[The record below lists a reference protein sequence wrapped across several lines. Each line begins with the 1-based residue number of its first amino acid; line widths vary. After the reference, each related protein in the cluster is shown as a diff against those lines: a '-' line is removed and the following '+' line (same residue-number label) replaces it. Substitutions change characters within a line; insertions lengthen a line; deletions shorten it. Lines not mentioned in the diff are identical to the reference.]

1 MTSTSHETSLSDLDD
16 VIDLRA
22 LEGGTTSPSTVP
34 AARLAPVLTVIDL
47 DRRSSL
53 SVIPAPVEDLLEVVP
68 EISLQGRVI
77 DLVALNYWPEQCGI
91 APYATQLSEHL
102 AAVGADVTAVVGMPH
117 YPAWR
122 IEPEYA
128 RKVRA
133 TEEVNGVTLRRLR
146 HFVPAKQT
154 AIRRAV
160 YEATFL
166 AQASTQ
172 ASPKAEL
179 VVAMIPSLGGG
190 VAAARRAK
198 KLGVPFVLFVQDL
211 VGAAAK
217 QSGISGGSK
226 VAAVTSRMESWLLR
240 QADVVGVLNEAF
252 KATAIEAGCDPDKV
266 VILPNWSHQPPPAT
280 NRAEVR
286 ASLGWNEGTTVV
298 LHSGNMG
305 LKQDLGNVV
314 EAARLAEQRGED
326 VLFVLMGDGSQRHPL
341 EEQGAGISTLRFQDS
356 LPEKQDFVDALAA
369 ADVLLVNE
377 KPTVVDMS
385 LPSKLTS
392 YFCAGRP
399 VLAAVVDAGTTA
411 AQVRQSGGGLVIPAG
426 EPEQLLDTAISLAA
440 DPVRA
445 EELAQAGLAFASSTL
460 DKTAAL
466 ARIQGVFA
474 SLLKPA

>member
-1 MTSTSHETSLSDLDD
+1 MTSTSHETSLTDEAFELRVLD
-16 VIDLRA
+16 R
-22 LEGGTTSPSTVP
+22 G
-34 AARLAPVLTVIDL
+34 RLAPAGRTVIDL
-47 DRRSSL
+47 DARTSYTVLDRPT
-53 SVIPAPVEDLLEVVP
+53 VTPAPADTT
-68 EISLQGRVI
+68 SLAGRVI
-77 DLVALNYWPEQCGI
+77 DVVALNYWPEQLGI
-91 APYATQLSEHL
+91 APYATQLAEHL

-117 YPAWR
+117 YPAWK
-122 IEPEYA
+122 IEPPYA

-133 TEEVNGVTLRRLR
+133 TENLNGVSLRRLR

-166 AQASTQ
+166 AQACTQ
-172 ASPKAEL
+172 PTPDAEL

-211 VGAAAK
+211 VGAAAA

-266 VILPNWSHQPPPAT
+266 VILPNWSHQPPPAA
-280 NRAEVR
+280 NRVAVR
-286 ASLGWNEGTTVV
+286 AALGWDEGTTVV

-314 EAARLAEQRGED
+314 EAARLAEQRGEK
-326 VLFVLMGDGSQRHPL
+326 VLFVLMGDGSQREPL
-341 EEQGAGISTLRFQDS
+341 EAQGAGISTLRIQDG
-356 LPEKQDFVDALAA
+356 LPDKQDFVDALAA

-399 VLAAVVDAGTTA
+399 VLAAVVDQGTTA
-411 AQVRQSGGGLVIPAG
+411 AQVRQSGGGVVVPAG
-426 EPEQLLDTAISLAA
+426 EPERLLEGVLDLARDQVKA
-440 DPVRA
+440 V
-445 EELAQAGLAFASSTL
+445 ELGLAGLVFASSAL

-466 ARIQGVFA
+466 TRIQSLFA
-474 SLLKPA
+474 RLLKPA